1 MNKPGN
7 IWWGRNVGDPCRVGF
22 TDLLLQIIDDK
33 GNIQPPNTEG
43 NIGIRIKPTRPIQRK
58 SSAGLKSSLSTKKKE
73 AEQILPKAKRK
84 EQENKD

>member
-43 NIGIRIKPTRPIQRK
+43 NIGIRIKPTRPIGLFMYYEVRTHHLLPNRLPE
-58 SSAGLKSSLSTKKKE
+58 SSQGVV
-73 AEQILPKAKRK
+73 
-84 EQENKD
+84 